1 MKQTAHKLQGL
12 HLACAAM
19 IAVAWAV
26 AIVGIFVN
34 AKNGQRLSLDT
45 SSGNLNWYILLFL
58 SLAPVTATSVAGM
71 FGRSG
76 SWGAGTAIFVM
87 AVLLVGFNIWLAG
100 EYLGDQMLGRVKQSH
115 NQELSNKEMVN
126 RTNDELI
133 RSRRDAEQSLWR
145 SHAAAK
151 DPVEKK
157 RLEEQL
163 ERLRNTPLSLVAPM
177 DAPSVGARASWL
189 SDRWG
194 WSQDTIAGITPS
206 AIPIAMA
213 AVEVVFS
220 LIGFA
225 KWPRPITPELRGIP
239 TKLARARA
247 KTDLI
252 KMQGQGIHFC
262 VTEYASRWDAPR
274 GTASRWID
282 EFQTEG
288 ITRKVLKG
296 GRKVCVDPAAMKGRL
311 KVVS

>member
-1 MKQTAHKLQGL
+1 MSQQPIKLQGL

-34 AKNGQRLSLDT
+34 AKNGQRLSLDA

-76 SWGAGTAIFVM
+76 AWGACSAIFLM
-87 AVLLVGFNIWLAG
+87 AILLVGFNIWLAG

-115 NQELSNKEMVN
+115 NQQISNKEMVD
-126 RTNDELI
+126 RTNDEMI
-133 RSRRDAEQSLWR
+133 RSRREAEQSLWR
-145 SHAAAK
+145 SHAATK
-151 DPVEKK
+151 DPTEKK
-157 RLEEQL
+157 RLEEQA
-163 ERLRNTPLSLVAPM
+163 ERLRNAPLALIAPM
-177 DAPSVGARASWL
+177 DAPAVGARASWL

-225 KWPRPITPELRGIP
+225 KWPRQNSRGFPETFG
-239 TKLARARA
+239 KLTREEA
-247 KTDLI
+247 KSHLL
-252 KMQGQGIHFC
+252 KMQKQGRELSNS
-262 VTEYASRWDAPR
+262 EYAEKWGVPP
-274 GTASRWID
+274 GTASRWTS
-282 EFQTEG
+282 EFAQEG
-288 ITRKVLKG
+288 LTRRVQRGRRKVAVAPRPNGLH
-296 GRKVCVDPAAMKGRL
+296 
-311 KVVS
+311 VVA